1 MGSSRGAWLP
11 QREKPRRDPPR
22 LLEMRV
28 FSQRHRDGGIRT
40 RDPLN
45 PIQVRYRAALRPVRR
60 NSHPFADRP
69 GKLIDAPRPVHPDER
84 TRPDGPLPHPTEQ
97 VMSAPQQSGDL
108 IFPCPFGHFDTATTR
123 PSAVVIVSCTSGASH
138 LAHVAFTSIPH
149 FSQAYVAI
157 GSSLFG

>member
-1 MGSSRGAWLP
+1 
-11 QREKPRRDPPR
+11 
-22 LLEMRV
+22 MRV

-60 NSHPFADRP
+60 KPPCNADRP
-69 GKLIDAPRPVHPDER
+69 GKLIGVPRRVYRHDTTRLAHP
-84 TRPDGPLPHPTEQ
+84 TAHPTEQ
-97 VMSAPQQSGDL
+97 VMSAPQHNGDL

-157 GSSLFG
+157 RTSLFG